1 MGYPSAIYLFA
12 QMLEKSNKKLNIKH
26 VVYYAE
32 NCSPEEKK
40 YIEKVFGCPVDSYYG
55 HTERACFAEI
65 YDSGCFFNDFYGYT
79 ELLPTEIEIEY

>member
-1 MGYPSAIYLFA
+1 M
-12 QMLEKSNKKLNIKH
+12 
-26 VVYYAE
+26 VYYAE

-65 YDSGCFFNDFYGYT
+65 YDSGCIFNDFYGYT
-79 ELLPTEIEIEY
+79 ELLPTEIENEYKIVCTGFLSKKMPLIRYAKSSY